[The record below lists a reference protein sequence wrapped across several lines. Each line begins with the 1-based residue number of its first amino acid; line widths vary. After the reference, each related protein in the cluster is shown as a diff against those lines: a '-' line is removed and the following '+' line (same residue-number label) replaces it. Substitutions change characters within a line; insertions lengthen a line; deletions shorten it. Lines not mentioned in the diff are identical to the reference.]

1 MCNLNYSVP
10 ENGSIVFHNGSN
22 FYQFI
27 IKELAEESEGWF
39 TWLEESTDKCITFS
53 VSIEKKLQELM
64 KKEKKSQRPYLTGY
78 NLLIL

>member
-22 FYQFI
+22 FYHFI
-27 IKELAEESEGWF
+27 IKELAEEPEGWF

-53 VSIEKKLQELM
+53 VSIEKKLQELI
-64 KKEKKSQRPYLTGY
+64 KKEKKSQRSYLTGY

>member
-22 FYQFI
+22 FYHFI

-53 VSIEKKLQELM
+53 VSIEKKLQKLI

-78 NLLIL
+78 NLLIV

>member
-1 MCNLNYSVP
+1 MCNLSYSVP
-10 ENGSIVFHNGSN
+10 ENDSIVFQNRSN
-22 FYQFI
+22 FSHFI
-27 IKELAEESEGWF
+27 IKELAEEPEGWF

-53 VSIEKKLQELM
+53 VSIEKKLQELI

>member
-1 MCNLNYSVP
+1 MCNLSYSVP
-10 ENGSIVFHNGSN
+10 ENDSIVFHNGSN
-22 FYQFI
+22 FSHFI
-27 IKELAEESEGWF
+27 IKELAEEPEEWF

-53 VSIEKKLQELM
+53 VSIEKKLQKLI

>member
-22 FYQFI
+22 FYHFI
-27 IKELAEESEGWF
+27 IKGLAEETEGWF